1 MSTPVIEL
9 QNLRRE
15 FRMGDETV
23 NALDGASLSVEEGEM
38 VAIVGR
44 SGSGK
49 STLMN
54 ILGCLDTPSG
64 GRYLLNGE
72 DITELSDDRLSE
84 IRGRYLGFVFQNYNL
99 LPRATALSNVELAL
113 HYRPRAK
120 NRRGSK
126 RDLAMEALDRVG
138 LAHRASHRP
147 PELSG
152 GEQQRVGIAR
162 ALVSDPRLILADE
175 PTGNLDSRSSDLIMA
190 TIQSLNRDDGRTMV
204 IVTHDDE
211 VAQAAN
217 RIIVLEDGR
226 VVEDRRIQART
237 VAPPAS
243 DPGSVGISEEP
254 SSSQRPGAGA
264 ASSVITPDPQAL

>member
-1 MSTPVIEL
+1 MTTPVIEL
-9 QNLRRE
+9 QDLRRE
-15 FRMGDETV
+15 FRMGDENV
-23 NALDGASLSVEEGEM
+23 NALDGASLTVEEGEM

-99 LPRATALSNVELAL
+99 LPRVSALGNVELAL
-113 HYRPRAK
+113 HYRPR
-120 NRRGSK
+120 RGNK
-126 RDLAMEALDRVG
+126 RALAMEALDRVG
-138 LAHRASHRP
+138 LAHRSAHRP

-162 ALVSDPRLILADE
+162 ALVSDPRLVLADE

-190 TIQSLNRDDGRTMV
+190 TIQSLNRDDGLTIV
-204 IVTHDDE
+204 VVTHDDE
-211 VAQAAN
+211 VAGVAN
-217 RIIVLEDGR
+217 RIISLADGR
-226 VVEDRRIQART
+226 VVEDRIIEPRIVVSPIGPSGPEP
-237 VAPPAS
+237 VAPSATPTPDMA
-243 DPGSVGISEEP
+243 PGVT
-254 SSSQRPGAGA
+254 A
-264 ASSVITPDPQAL
+264 PDPQTL

>member
-1 MSTPVIEL
+1 
-9 QNLRRE
+9 
-15 FRMGDETV
+15 MGGEIV
-23 NALDGASLSVEEGEM
+23 HALDGASMTVEEGEM

-54 ILGCLDTPSG
+54 ILGCLDTPTG

-84 IRGRYLGFVFQNYNL
+84 IRGQYLGFVFQNYNL
-99 LPRATALSNVELAL
+99 LPRVSALGNVELAL
-113 HYRPRAK
+113 HYQP
-120 NRRGSK
+120 RRGNK
-126 RDLAMEALDRVG
+126 RALAMEALDRVG
-138 LAHRASHRP
+138 LAHRANHRP

-175 PTGNLDSRSSDLIMA
+175 PTGNLDSRSSEMIMA
-190 TIQSLNRDDGRTMV
+190 TIQSLNRDDGRTLI

-211 VAQAAN
+211 VASVAS
-217 RIIVLEDGR
+217 RIISLADGR
-226 VVEDRRIQART
+226 VVEDRRIEPRT
-237 VAPPAS
+237 VVAPVA
-243 DPGSVGISEEP
+243 PGTS
-254 SSSQRPGAGA
+254 RGA
-264 ASSVITPDPQAL
+264 ADSAPAVAPVIPEAVGGMTTPDPQGL

>member
-9 QNLRRE
+9 QELRRE
-15 FRMGDETV
+15 FRMGDEIV
-23 NALDGASLSVEEGEM
+23 HALDGASMTIEEGEM

-54 ILGCLDTPSG
+54 ILGCLDTPTG

-84 IRGRYLGFVFQNYNL
+84 IRGQYLGFVFQNYNL
-99 LPRATALSNVELAL
+99 LPRVSALGNVELAL
-113 HYRPRAK
+113 HYRSRRKNKRA
-120 NRRGSK
+120 
-126 RDLAMEALDRVG
+126 LAMEALDRVG
-138 LAHRASHRP
+138 LAHRANHRP

-175 PTGNLDSRSSDLIMA
+175 PTGNLDSRSSELIMA
-190 TIQSLNRDDGRTMV
+190 TIQSLNREDGRTMV
-204 IVTHDDE
+204 IVTHDHE
-211 VAQAAN
+211 VASAAN
-217 RIIVLEDGR
+217 RIISLEDGR
-226 VVEDRRIQART
+226 VVDDRRIEART
-237 VAPPAS
+237 VVSPVGPHSAPGVATSPLSPKAV
-243 DPGSVGISEEP
+243 DG
-254 SSSQRPGAGA
+254 GAVRG
-264 ASSVITPDPQAL
+264 VTTPDPQGL